1 MVHELPERP
10 STINHLPSTIKI
22 LIADDHDVV
31 REGLKTMLATRADF
45 EVCGEAAT
53 GREAVEKAR
62 ELNPH
67 VVVLDFSMPEL
78 NGLEATRQIRKAL
91 PDTEVLILTMHDSET
106 LAREVLA
113 AGARG
118 FLLKTHAK
126 GQLVAAVD
134 ALAQHQPFFTGT
146 VSALVLDAF
155 LHPDQHPAKT
165 RAPAARL
172 TPRER
177 EIVQLI
183 AEGRTSKDIALL
195 LGLSVKTADAHRANI
210 MRKLDLHSVSEVV
223 LYAVRNKI
231 VQA

>member
-1 MVHELPERP
+1 MNTVR
-10 STINHLPSTIKI
+10 I

-31 REGLKTMLATRADF
+31 REGLKTLLAARADF

-53 GREAVEKAR
+53 GREAVAKAR
-62 ELNPH
+62 ELQPH

-78 NGLEATRQIRKAL
+78 NGLEATRQIRKAR
-91 PDTEVLILTMHDSET
+91 PGTEVLILTMHDSET
-106 LAREVLA
+106 LAREVLV

-126 GQLVAAVD
+126 RQLAAAVD
-134 ALAQHQPFFTGT
+134 ALAQHQPFFTGEL
-146 VSALVLDAF
+146 SALVLEAF

-165 RAPAARL
+165 GAPADRL

-183 AEGRTSKDIALL
+183 AEGRTSKDLALL
-195 LGLSVKTADAHRANI
+195 LGLSVKTVDAHRANI
-210 MRKLDLHSVSEVV
+210 MRKLDLHSVSELV
-223 LYAVRNKI
+223 LYAVRNQI
-231 VQA
+231 VQP

>member
-1 MVHELPERP
+1 MN
-10 STINHLPSTIKI
+10 TIRI

-31 REGLKTMLATRADF
+31 REGLRTLLAARAHF

-53 GREAVEKAR
+53 GRAAVALTLK
-62 ELNPH
+62 LKPH
-67 VVVLDFSMPEL
+67 VVVMDFSMPEL
-78 NGLEATRQIRKAL
+78 NGLEATRQIRKTL

-106 LAREVLA
+106 LARAVLA

-126 GQLVAAVD
+126 GQLAAAVD
-134 ALAQHQPFFTGT
+134 TLAQHQPFFTGT
-146 VSALVLDAF
+146 LSVHVVNACLNPGQSL
-155 LHPDQHPAKT
+155 AKNGG
-165 RAPAARL
+165 AADRL

-183 AEGRTSKDIALL
+183 AEGRTNKEIALQ
-195 LGLSVKTADAHRANI
+195 LGLSVKTADAHRANV
-210 MRKLDLHSVSEVV
+210 MRKLDLHSVSELVR
-223 LYAVRNKI
+223 YAVRNQI

>member
-1 MVHELPERP
+1 MN
-10 STINHLPSTIKI
+10 TIRI

-31 REGLKTMLATRADF
+31 REGLKTLLAAHPHF

-53 GREAVEKAR
+53 GRAAVALAVSLK
-62 ELNPH
+62 PH

-106 LAREVLA
+106 LARTVLA

-134 ALAQHQPFFTGT
+134 ALSQHQPFFVGT
-146 VSALVLDAF
+146 LSAHVVNAYLNSG
-155 LHPDQHPAKT
+155 QSPAKNG
-165 RAPAARL
+165 AGADRL

-183 AEGRTSKDIALL
+183 AEGRTNKEIALQ
-195 LGLSVKTADAHRANI
+195 LGLSVKTADAHRANV
-210 MRKLDLHSVSEVV
+210 MRKLDLHSVSELVR
-223 LYAVRNKI
+223 YAVRNQI

>member
-1 MVHELPERP
+1 MNTVR
-10 STINHLPSTIKI
+10 I

-31 REGLKTMLATRADF
+31 REGLKALLATRADF

-53 GREAVEKAR
+53 GREAVAKAR
-62 ELNPH
+62 ELKPR

-78 NGLEATRQIRKAL
+78 NGLEATRQIRQAL

-106 LAREVLA
+106 LAREVLT

-126 GQLVAAVD
+126 RHLVAAVD
-134 ALAQHQPFFTGT
+134 ALAQHQMFFTGA

-155 LHPDQHPAKT
+155 LHPGLHSAKT
-165 RAPAARL
+165 GAAADRL

-177 EIVQLI
+177 EVVQLI
-183 AEGRTSKDIALL
+183 AEGRTSKDIARQ

-210 MRKLDLHSVSEVV
+210 MRKLDLHSVSE
-223 LYAVRNKI
+223 LTRYAIRNKI
-231 VQA
+231 VEA

>member
-1 MVHELPERP
+1 MKPVR
-10 STINHLPSTIKI
+10 I

-31 REGLKTMLATRADF
+31 REGLRALLAPRP
-45 EVCGEAAT
+45 ELQVCGEAAT
-53 GREAVEKAR
+53 GREAVAQAR
-62 ELNPH
+62 ALRPH

-91 PDTEVLILTMHDSET
+91 PDTEVLILTMHESET

-118 FLLKTHAK
+118 FVLKTEAK
-126 GQLVAAVD
+126 RQLVQAVE
-134 ALAQHQPFFTGT
+134 ALARHQPFVTGEL
-146 VSALVLDAF
+146 SKLALDAF
-155 LHPDQHPAKT
+155 LHPDRHAAT
-165 RAPAARL
+165 TGAPADRL

-183 AEGRTSKDIALL
+183 AEGRTSKDIARE

-210 MRKLDLHSVSEVV
+210 MRKLDLHSVSELVR
-223 LYAVRNKI
+223 YAVRNKI

>member
-1 MVHELPERP
+1 MNTVR
-10 STINHLPSTIKI
+10 I

-31 REGLKTMLATRADF
+31 REGLKTLLAARADF

-53 GREAVEKAR
+53 GREAVAKAR
-62 ELNPH
+62 ELQPH

-78 NGLEATRQIRKAL
+78 NGLEATRQIRKAR
-91 PDTEVLILTMHDSET
+91 PRTEVLILTMHDSET
-106 LAREVLA
+106 LARAVLA

-126 GQLVAAVD
+126 RQLVAAVD

-155 LHPDQHPAKT
+155 LHPDKHPAKT
-165 RAPAARL
+165 GAPADRL

-223 LYAVRNKI
+223 LYAVRNQI